1 MAPAE
6 GAPSSAGATDVFAIV
21 GRTLHERVRVDRV
34 VAEGGFGVVYAG
46 EHLSLGVPV
55 AVKVLKSDDGELVPP
70 RAFVEQF
77 VREARTIA
85 RVRHPN
91 IVQVLDVAT
100 IDVAGGSVPYMVLEW
115 CDGETLDRW
124 LDRRDDRAMTPREA
138 WSLLRPVAD
147 AIATA
152 HDAGVAHRD
161 IKPSNVMVVT
171 TKKSAVAKVLDFGI
185 AKLMDGES
193 AGSGITATQST
204 IRAYSPLYAAPEQV
218 AGTRTGPWTDVHAL
232 ALLFVELVLGTTA
245 YRSDSRQWLLQEIMS
260 SVRPTVVHRG
270 LSLGTM
276 DAVIERALAFV
287 PEQRYANA
295 GELVAAM
302 DAVLAEPGVN
312 DVKGSPQRPQKQQ
325 GNVEPTVDA
334 PGGAHNVTGPRVSSR
349 PREPRAPARAPTQ
362 RDDSTPPPVQD
373 TIAPERTEQ
382 PPLAP
387 RGSRGSLSVALA
399 AVALASL
406 VTLAALVTR
415 KSGAASALATPDSG
429 VLSVARVDP
438 PRPPAAPNNAIAA
451 QTTIDASASADA
463 STDASVEPD
472 ARAARRPAARPGP
485 RLRPS
490 GGYTLE

>member
-55 AVKVLKSDDGELVPP
+55 AVKVLKSDDGDLVPP

-152 HDAGVAHRD
+152 HEAGVAHRD

-171 TKKSAVAKVLDFGI
+171 TKKTAVAKVLDFGI

-193 AGSGITATQST
+193 AGSGVTATQSAV
-204 IRAYSPLYAAPEQV
+204 RAYSPLYAAPEQV

-287 PEQRYANA
+287 PEQRYATA
-295 GELVAAM
+295 GELIAAM
-302 DAVLAEPGVN
+302 DAVLAQPGVN
-312 DVKGSPQRPQKQQ
+312 EVKGSPERPAKQK

-334 PGGAHNVTGPRVSSR
+334 PGGPQNVTGPRVSSR
-349 PREPRAPARAPTQ
+349 PRAPERARTQ
-362 RDDSTPPPVQD
+362 RDESTTPPVQD
-373 TIAPERTEQ
+373 TIAPERTA
-382 PPLAP
+382 PPIAP
-387 RGSRGSLSVALA
+387 PRRSRGSLSVALA

-406 VTLAALVTR
+406 VTIAALVTR
-415 KSGAASALATPDSG
+415 KSGAASALAVADSG
-429 VLSVARVDP
+429 VLSIPVVDP
-438 PRPPAAPNNAIAA
+438 RRPPAEPIHAIAA
-451 QTTIDASASADA
+451 QVTVDAGSSADA
-463 STDASVEPD
+463 STDASLEPD
-472 ARAARRPAARPGP
+472 ARAARRPPARQAP
-485 RLRPS
+485 RTRPS

>member
-1 MAPAE
+1 M
-6 GAPSSAGATDVFAIV
+6 
-21 GRTLHERVRVDRV
+21 
-34 VAEGGFGVVYAG
+34 YAG

-260 SVRPTVVHRG
+260 SVRPTVVHHG

-287 PEQRYANA
+287 PEQRYASA

-302 DAVLAEPGVN
+302 DAVLAAPG
-312 DVKGSPQRPQKQQ
+312 VKGSPQRPQKQK

-349 PREPRAPARAPTQ
+349 PRAPRAPTQ
-362 RDDSTPPPVQD
+362 RDDSTPPVQD
-373 TIAPERTEQ
+373 TIAPERTAQ
-382 PPLAP
+382 PLIAP
-387 RGSRGSLSVALA
+387 RGSRGSLSVAVA

-415 KSGAASALATPDSG
+415 KSGAASASAVPDSG

-438 PRPPAAPNNAIAA
+438 PRPPAEPNNAIAA
-451 QTTIDASASADA
+451 QATIDASASTDA

-485 RLRPS
+485 RPRPS